1 MDCFDEILDFYNHNI
16 DRSKS
21 FSELWTV
28 TYMIKL
34 MNDFS
39 INHNNFKAKNCLL
52 FLLNLFMIDNPDHL
66 HKRGKKI
73 KDLTKKEH
81 KVFFKSIK
89 SEFIS

>member
-16 DRSKS
+16 NRSKS

-34 MNDFS
+34 MNEFS
-39 INHNNFKAKNCLL
+39 INHNNSKAKNCLL
-52 FLLNLFMIDNPDHL
+52 FLLNLLMIDNPDHL
-66 HKRGKKI
+66 HKKGKKI
-73 KDLTKKEH
+73 KDLTKKEL
-81 KVFFKSIK
+81 KVLLKSLK